1 MLRNWLKRYI
11 PDELIQIYYSFL
23 QKRRDHSMSIPTVKD
38 VLKVGSFSY
47 GTNNLRILFRDSG
60 ERVVIGKYCSI
71 AKDVTIVL
79 GGGHRHDWITTYPFG
94 HVAQNDFGT
103 EQSDGHPTTK
113 GSVTIGN
120 DVWIGTGATIMSGIN
135 IGDGAVIAANAH
147 IVNDIPP
154 FGIAGG
160 NPGKLIKLRFD
171 EETITRLMNV
181 KWWDFPIEEVNRIKM
196 LISQSPTEKILCELE
211 NIRSNLDC
219 L

>member
-1 MLRNWLKRYI
+1 
-11 PDELIQIYYSFL
+11 
-23 QKRRDHSMSIPTVKD
+23 
-38 VLKVGSFSY
+38 
-47 GTNNLRILFRDSG
+47 
-60 ERVVIGKYCSI
+60 
-71 AKDVTIVL
+71 
-79 GGGHRHDWITTYPFG
+79 
-94 HVAQNDFGT
+94 
-103 EQSDGHPTTK
+103 
-113 GSVTIGN
+113 
-120 DVWIGTGATIMSGIN
+120 
-135 IGDGAVIAANAH
+135 
-147 IVNDIPP
+147 VNDIPP